1 MLRHPAPAAVALT
14 VLLAAPIMAQMRHAD
29 SHVHGTAQLTL
40 VMAQGQVSMAL
51 SIPAADIVGFER
63 QPRDDQE
70 EAAIAEVI
78 QSLSDPLSLFSFS
91 PDPGCELA
99 SSEIGFLGESED
111 DHHDHADEDEHD
123 HEGHFEFV
131 ASYRLERPAIPSS
144 GLSLET
150 KFFEIFPGLASV
162 QIEGLIEGSAI
173 RATLAPDTPSIAL
186 GSPG

>member
-1 MLRHPAPAAVALT
+1 MLGHPAPAAVALT
-14 VLLAAPIMAQMRHAD
+14 ILLAVPAMAQTRHAD
-29 SHVHGTAQLTL
+29 SHVHGMAQLTL
-40 VMAQGQVSMAL
+40 VIAQGQVSMAL

-63 QPRDDQE
+63 QPRDGQE
-70 EAAIAEVI
+70 EAAIDEVI

-91 PDPGCELA
+91 PDLQCELV

-111 DHHDHADEDEHD
+111 DD

-131 ASYRLERPAIPSS
+131 ASYRLECPATPSS

-150 KFFEIFPGLASV
+150 KFFEIFPGLASM

-173 RATLAPDTPSIAL
+173 RASLAPDTPSIAL